1 VTAPLP
7 GPAPVVKVGGL
18 AGAGTWRAVRA
29 MVGIKRSL
37 LLGGLRGST
46 QQRIQT
52 LLALVFSLA
61 LGVFGLAVFATLGRA
76 FVAGDEIIVVLLPVL
91 VLGIGLLAAAAG
103 VETTIDVRNLATEP
117 LTAHEFGTAT
127 LAAAL
132 LGPPALMAGIS
143 GVGLGLGW
151 GRPTLLTVLVVALVV
166 VAWWATLLLVSRT
179 AANALGVLAIGRFR
193 QVAQTL
199 AALASLAVWFT
210 AQFAANSLS
219 KWDRSSW
226 ADLARKFEWTP
237 PGQLGR
243 ALGLAATRPS
253 AALVHL
259 LLGVAWLP
267 LLWVV
272 HTVTTH
278 RLSISPSRPGAD
290 TRTIRTGEDGVRAGA
305 LRLLPAGAAFAIT
318 ARTMRTKVRTPREAV
333 NSVVAFVVGV
343 GALVLGPVLAGNPD
357 GRIVLAAGLLHFA
370 VLFEGNNTFGFDGPA
385 LWMEVM
391 AGADGRALA
400 RGKAAT
406 SVVTMAVPA
415 LALVV
420 SLAAVSGGWRWV
432 PAGLLLALG
441 SMLLAAG
448 ASVASAAAAPFSV
461 PDSPNPFAA
470 GDTGQGCLAGGILA
484 VDMVALAVV
493 SVPVALAVWWASLR
507 SPELTALVALVAPLA
522 GLGVLFGGIA
532 LASKI
537 LTGHEHELVQKVTPA
552 R

>member
-1 VTAPLP
+1 
-7 GPAPVVKVGGL
+7 
-18 AGAGTWRAVRA
+18 
-29 MVGIKRSL
+29 
-37 LLGGLRGST
+37 
-46 QQRIQT
+46 
-52 LLALVFSLA
+52 
-61 LGVFGLAVFATLGRA
+61 
-76 FVAGDEIIVVLLPVL
+76 
-91 VLGIGLLAAAAG
+91 
-103 VETTIDVRNLATEP
+103 
-117 LTAHEFGTAT
+117 
-127 LAAAL
+127 
-132 LGPPALMAGIS
+132 
-143 GVGLGLGW
+143 
-151 GRPTLLTVLVVALVV
+151 
-166 VAWWATLLLVSRT
+166 LLLVSRT
-179 AANALGVLAIGRFR
+179 AANVLGVLAIGRFR

-210 AQFAANSLS
+210 AQAAANSLS
-219 KWDRSSW
+219 QWDRSRW
-226 ADLARKFEWTP
+226 AELARHFAWTP

-243 ALGLAATRPS
+243 ALGLAATQPS

-272 HTVTTH
+272 HTATTR
-278 RLSISPSRPGAD
+278 RLSISPARPGAD
-290 TRTIRTGEDGVRAGA
+290 TRRIRTGEAGVRAGLLGA
-305 LRLLPAGAAFAIT
+305 LPRTPAFAVT
-318 ARTMRTKVRTPREAV
+318 ARTLRTKVRTPREAV

-343 GALVLGPVLAGNPD
+343 GALVLGPVLAGDPD

-391 AGADGRALA
+391 AGADGRTLA
-400 RGKAAT
+400 RAKTAT
-406 SVVTMAVPA
+406 SVVAMVVPA

-420 SLAAVSGGWRWV
+420 ALAAVSGGWRWA

-448 ASVASAAAAPFSV
+448 ASVVSAAAAPFSV

-484 VDMVALAVV
+484 IDMIALSVV

-507 SPELTALVALVAPLA
+507 SPELTALVALVAPLM
-522 GLGVLFGGIA
+522 GLAVLFGGVA
-532 LASKI
+532 LAAKI
-537 LTGHEHELVQKVTPA
+537 LTGHEHELVEKVTPA